1 MPWTGDVI
9 SGVNEILKNVDMSGV
24 TDLRVYKN
32 PFLARLEREYS
43 HDNFYTGAGARMSLK
58 ATVPMNAR
66 PRVDAQDVP
75 LPTPHTFTRMT
86 VNLAE
91 YVASTGITIKEQE
104 VAKRSKTAV
113 ANLADIKLEDLKDD
127 LRFRLNNAARGD
139 GTGRLGVVGS
149 VSVTAGGAA
158 TGGGTPWHVTLGNT
172 GANFGWGGADRF
184 EVGMFVDWVEPDVP
198 GSTSGWNVKATNL
211 QVTSVDYATGV
222 VVLAAV
228 TSNGVPIS
236 TVVDTTLNTLGSQ
249 NANYIAR
256 ANDLIVSAG
265 ALTFTGTSS
274 AGISTWNEM
283 NGLLALVDNG
293 ASSFNDTAGTGTG
306 CYRGKYFQG
315 VADRTAVPQ
324 LVSTVYNKWSGT
336 TPGSWDLEDILKPIR
351 DVDYGYAGGKTT
363 ALYVHPDMQAA
374 IARKAYQANN
384 ALQNVTDNKVTG
396 GYYTKTLVTS
406 TGRSVPI
413 IPMQGHPL
421 NTIIGVCEDDYKVV
435 MPNEIGFVNPYSPGG
450 GGDPFFAAPGSR
462 NLTYEAWLRC
472 ELQVVAERC
481 DNSFRIEGLTTLE

>member
-32 PFLARLEREYS
+32 PFLARLEREIE

-139 GTGRLGVVGS
+139 GTGRLGYVGS
-149 VSVTAGGAA
+149 VSATLGGATG
-158 TGGGTPWHVTLGNT
+158 TGGSPWHVTLGNT
-172 GANFGWGGADRF
+172 GVNFGWGGADRF
-184 EVGMFVDWVEPDVP
+184 EVGMFVDIVEPDTP
-198 GSTSGWNVKATNL
+198 DSTSGWNVRATNL

-222 VVLAAV
+222 VVLSAL
-228 TSNGVPIS
+228 TQNGVAIS
-236 TVVDTTLNTLGSQ
+236 TVVDTSNMNTKG
-249 NANYIAR
+249 NYGNL
-256 ANDLIVSAG
+256 ANDMIVSAG

-283 NGLLALVDNG
+283 NGLLALVDDG
-293 ASSFNDTAGTGTG
+293 TSTFNDTAGTGTG

-315 VADRTAVPQ
+315 IADRTTMPQ
-324 LVSTVYNKWSGT
+324 LCSTVYNKWNGT
-336 TPGSWDLEDILKPIR
+336 SPGSWDLEDILKPIR
-351 DVDYGYAGGKTT
+351 DVDFGYSGGQTT

-384 ALQNVTDNKVTG
+384 ALVNVNDNKVTG
-396 GYYTKTLVTS
+396 GYYTKTLITS

-421 NTIIGVCEDDYKVV
+421 NTIVGVCEDDYKVI
-435 MPNEIGFVNPYSPGG
+435 MPNDIGFVNPYSPGG

-472 ELQVVAERC
+472 ELNVVAERC

>member
-75 LPTPHTFTRMT
+75 LPTPHRFTRMT

-139 GTGRLGVVGS
+139 GTGRLGYVGS
-149 VSVTAGGAA
+149 VANDAGGAA
-158 TGGGTPWHVTLGNT
+158 GSGTGGTPWHVTLGNT
-172 GANFGWGGADRF
+172 GVNFGWGGADRF
-184 EVGMFVDWVEPDVP
+184 EVGMFVDIVEPDTP
-198 GSTSGWNVKATNL
+198 GSTSGWNVRATNL

-222 VVLAAV
+222 VVLSAL
-228 TSNGVPIS
+228 TQNGVAIS
-236 TVVDTTLNTLGSQ
+236 TVVDTSNMNTKG
-249 NANYIAR
+249 NYGNL
-256 ANDLIVSAG
+256 ANDMIVSAG

-293 ASSFNDTAGTGTG
+293 ASTFNDTAGTGTG
-306 CYRGKYFQG
+306 CYRGTYFQG
-315 VADRTAVPQ
+315 IADRTTMPQ
-324 LVSTVYNKWSGT
+324 LCSKVYNKWSGT
-336 TPGSWDLEDILKPIR
+336 SPGSWDLEDILKPIR
-351 DVDYGYAGGKTT
+351 DVDFGYSGGQTT

-472 ELQVVAERC
+472 ELNVVAERC